1 MYKKIVY
8 VIATVII
15 MFTVISEAE
24 AKKGFY
30 MGLGATYNT
39 IDGKFNGSGGL
50 KSDTDTIILPD
61 IKNAFGVDILGGYGI
76 NDSWSIELNLM
87 VSEHSGEWSGLTGD
101 VDYASFSINGKY
113 SFRSSDMT
121 QPYLLF
127 GISGNSLFI
136 KNGSKNTATG
146 EVGDATLS
154 GAGVNFGAGIDTYIT
169 PHVSL
174 TLGIMYRYVDY
185 TEASGV
191 DHSGTIDDGIN
202 GSGVSFLLTTA
213 YHF

>member
-8 VIATVII
+8 LIVSFIITV
-15 MFTVISEAE
+15 TVISEAE

-61 IKNAFGVDILGGYGI
+61 IKNALGVDIQGGYGI
-76 NDSWSIELNLM
+76 NDAWAVELNLM
-87 VSEHSGEWSGLTGD
+87 VSEHSGKWSGLTGD
-101 VDYASFSINGKY
+101 VSYASFSINGKY

-127 GISGNSLFI
+127 GISNNSLVI

-154 GAGVNFGAGIDTYIT
+154 GPGVNFGAGIDAYLT

-185 TEASGV
+185 TDASGV
-191 DHSGTIDDGIN
+191 DHSGSINDGID
-202 GSGVSFLLTTA
+202 GSGLSVLLTTG